1 MKLVD
6 IKDRID
12 NFFDEISAEELFDLL
27 TEKYDFPIEYVEKGV
42 FDVIKKIPS
51 TNASIVNSC
60 NESSSFYLNS
70 LTDDNRNLIPFAA

>member
-1 MKLVD
+1 MLK
-6 IKDRID
+6 R
-12 NFFDEISAEELFDLL
+12 
-27 TEKYDFPIEYVEKGV
+27 G

>member
-27 TEKYDFPIEYVEKGV
+27 TEKYDFPIEYVEKG
-42 FDVIKKIPS
+42 F
-51 TNASIVNSC
+51 
-60 NESSSFYLNS
+60 
-70 LTDDNRNLIPFAA
+70 